1 MPLYRAR
8 TCFCLLLSHQWLNE
22 KIFQLILYA
31 CERGI
36 HTKSVWGQEL
46 FGGVPATNVLNI
58 CWHDSP
64 LLDGT
69 ESFSSHRCLR
79 VWQSNS
85 GSTQGADH
93 GQGSPESSQSE
104 QQVKVNTDVV
114 IELNNIES
122 NLNRQRCCDR
132 CACYRLE
139 CEFGY
144 YSGDHPEP
152 VWKLLTFLG
161 FKNRASQVKSLSN
174 GCCHAMVAAF
184 KPHLLAVCLLC
195 LSNEH

>member
-1 MPLYRAR
+1 MIQWFWLNWNLICCFLVKYIMGNHSRIIKYCKQFLNMPLYRAR
-8 TCFCLLLSHQWLNE
+8 TCFCLLLSHQWSNE

-36 HTKSVWGQEL
+36 HTNSVWGQEL

-64 LLDGT
+64 LLDDT

-104 QQVKVNTDVV
+104 QQVKVKTDVV

-122 NLNRQRCCDR
+122 NLNR
-132 CACYRLE
+132 
-139 CEFGY
+139 
-144 YSGDHPEP
+144 
-152 VWKLLTFLG
+152 
-161 FKNRASQVKSLSN
+161 
-174 GCCHAMVAAF
+174 
-184 KPHLLAVCLLC
+184 
-195 LSNEH
+195 